1 MANTNNIVTKKTLI
15 LHFQD
20 NPGENREFTYEKG
33 DGDVYINSVILSRKS
48 DQITDD
54 ENNKKIIP
62 DINGYYVVYFSSKS
76 GSVLSTKIEG
86 SEDEPTKYEYTPID
100 SEDASTYLYKKMKY
114 KRLNMMIDDDTS
126 YSILRVNPKLT
137 GNVKVVVDSESNMYL
152 DTFKVSLGLSQNKY
166 RHIPINPS
174 EYYGRTLMSK
184 MRSIPTDDFYKIE
197 DSCYDLFATANDLN
211 EQYYDK
217 YNYGVR
223 TNTDKMYSENYALL
237 APLCIRKVLPD
248 FFLIFKIKNYESL
261 FDTTNKKITITPRSK
276 FIDFRYCELIKS
288 FDFREGTKLG
298 SYIRRILNSNNE
310 FVGDIYTGSDY
321 DHFNI
326 FNGIS
331 LEHGVVSKIYEET
344 TQERNINNQVSMN
357 DWYTLGFQR
366 NHIVSKDIINFE
378 FMFDD
383 TNEKLFS
390 LPTYFGVYVRLNGED
405 ESFTC
410 IDIDSSNNAI
420 FDSSIHGLNFNP
432 SDFPTI
438 IYGLS
443 TDNNFKRLET
453 NISQSEEA
461 KSHKL
466 ETYKSIITVDTYDIS
481 DYNNGTFTYASNKL
495 NDVLDP
501 GEHYRIVDH
510 TNHII
515 YEVIVSN
522 FFDEYELSDIS
533 YTQSDINGESFQI
546 RRISILNTEY
556 RSNIDD
562 NDKPE
567 IIKEQLNLITK
578 AFNKLSKN
586 IRAYDDGKS
595 SFSLLYKKNSTD
607 SQTVIFE
614 KISSICGFNKEND
627 DIIKNTDPDN
637 EYIDKSSYIF
647 GCDSI
652 KKIII
657 DPTSDSFDN
666 TFIKAYYPIGFES
679 LGTRV
684 AYCVNFMDIVYNEN
698 GETMILVNN
707 NIQKSISSYKTVL
720 YITKFNENR
729 LYKKNIRLKYLSIE
743 GDLVVTNQTDPMYS
757 IIGFGYQESYI
768 IKFDIN
774 PSISINGK
782 LQFYQNFPIN
792 VGICSIFPLKD
803 YYFDV
808 LDKDSVFFMNNENN
822 PEEGTKVGGDL
833 GEYTK
838 PEANVYNKKIV
849 QNSEEFIAD
858 YCDKFKTYNVNTS
871 GFGYMNLSNIFDLN
885 SFLENIQ
892 NNGHNKFDIS
902 LISPYCCKWR
912 LLGTDETGN
921 RMRVMYNFTENKGKV
936 YTSGDKDCVD
946 GLITQSGAIVD
957 SDKRKTSPF
966 IDISE
971 NKDIII
977 YSNLPYNYKV
987 YSIAYYT
994 DKDTIPIDIK
1004 TEKNA
1009 IDTNLLKISNYIRI
1023 TYLVELDKYTTT
1035 VIISKSYGKTPF
1047 LINSES
1053 YWIPKSD
1060 DNHIGFVS
1068 SKEYSSKYAKYISD
1082 YYDEDETGGFNSYIY
1097 NHDKNGALD
1106 DLLYREENY
1115 LNKFS
1120 KIYKY
1125 GDNSIEFVSCGV
1137 KVRIKST
1144 DKSKINL
1151 SKYIG
1156 YSVILLSMSGN
1167 NANQPG
1173 TYELFIDETKEQA
1186 ALIIYNGLSSDYNK
1200 IQKPEALN
1208 TGIYRIKHSIKL
1220 SDCIY
1225 TEDGLKIKD
1234 DGYLTNITGIDN
1246 IVNNHADIFLISK
1259 PTKNGEKE
1267 ESTLPKQIIIYGK
1280 IKNIKVDTSTNDRYI
1295 ILDPNNLLLADNGI
1309 ETINSNVIIKSLNVG
1324 NNNVDAYINIDSSI
1338 DEQTRINVATN
1349 SLSLSQLK
1357 SLTQY
1362 YSITIKNK
1370 SETKKYNN
1378 IASILSI
1385 DLIDPF
1391 EIKRENTNYDVVTTG
1406 YMHPSYAV
1414 PVMKDIFK
1422 FIYDAPKIIEISD
1435 AFLTWFDGCNIMLED
1450 IDYINQTWM
1459 KKVIDLDNIMKNTDK
1474 DASTMIV
1481 KMNTQYEIKM
1491 IPDPVL
1497 GWFIP
1502 PKIDT
1507 DTYQEVIGDSDSSV
1521 YDSKFI
1527 IKKFIINKYDSSVNV
1542 CYFNEMLIVPDSSYY
1557 NTWRL
1562 SIVPDV
1568 KYKYPDDFMDMK
1580 LKKDESTNKYSGS
1593 IITDSSNNYTGT
1605 FKLVT
1610 NTLSGIIDNDSSIG
1624 IIDTLQFDSSL
1635 YGKFDSSTNDS
1646 STIIYEFCFDGKEI
1660 NEGKTKL
1667 YLRTFDNIDIN
1678 QEDLKYLY
1686 FVKSQEDSSSNA
1698 IKFDQNYDT
1707 QTYTVN
1713 GTSKLIYFKIL
1724 DPTYVSAKCTD
1735 ASILL
1740 YSEDVDSTLHN
1751 TEGKLINTTR
1761 IDDVVT
1767 DINFKNAID
1776 RSKTDTI
1783 KRMAQSHSVT
1793 LLRNHDPLIGYWYT
1807 NICRLFSKYD
1817 TYVSYYGAFSGFEKN
1832 TYIASRGINLKT
1844 KDQNGHIIHGID
1856 LTTWVDTI
1864 KSSDNK
1870 KIVLNITA
1878 SIINFIDSNSISGYS
1893 ESWSKNQD
1901 YINSDDISYS
1911 NYKSKYIENTIL
1923 NLIDINNNTK
1933 FTLYVDKSSDS
1944 FEFISEKPSDISTYE
1959 EMNNV
1964 ENTLIFSENRYYMN
1978 IENLEPHKYYAEMI
1992 IMF

>member
-1 MANTNNIVTKKTLI
+1 MDTKTVTKKTLI

-20 NPGENREFTYEKG
+20 NPEEKRVFTYKKG
-33 DGDVYINSVILSRKS
+33 DGNIYINSVILSRKS
-48 DQITDD
+48 EDASTNSESDQIIDD
-54 ENNKKIIP
+54 EQKGKVIP
-62 DINGYYVVYFSSKS
+62 DINGYYVIYFSSKS
-76 GSVLSTKIEG
+76 GSSIQIDGSEG
-86 SEDEPTKYEYTPID
+86 STTYEYIPID
-100 SEDASTYLYKKMKY
+100 SEDASTYSNVYKKMKY

-184 MRSIPTDDFYKIE
+184 MRFIPTDDFYKIE

-261 FDTTNKKITITPRSK
+261 LDTKNKKITITERSK

-310 FVGDIYTGSDY
+310 FVGDIYVGSDY

-331 LEHGVVSKIYEET
+331 LEHGVVSRIYEET
-344 TQERNINNQVSMN
+344 AQERNINNQVSMN

-390 LPTYFGVYVRLNGED
+390 LPTYFGIYVRLNGED

-420 FDSSIHGLNFNP
+420 FDSSIHGLNFDP
-432 SDFPTI
+432 SKFPTI

-443 TDNNFKRLET
+443 TDNDFKRLET

-466 ETYKSIITVDTYDIS
+466 EAYKNIVTVDTYDIS
-481 DYNNGTFTYASNKL
+481 DYNNGMFTYVSNKL

-501 GEHYRIVDH
+501 GEHYRILDH

-533 YTQSDINGESFQI
+533 YTQSDINGESYQI
-546 RRISILNTEY
+546 IRISILNTEY

-578 AFNKLSKN
+578 AFNKFSNN
-586 IRAYDDGKS
+586 IIAYDDGKS
-595 SFSLLYKKNSTD
+595 SFSLLYKKNSAG
-607 SQTVIFE
+607 SQDVKFE

-657 DPTSDSFDN
+657 DPTSDGFDN
-666 TFIKAYYPIGFES
+666 KKIKAYYPIGFES

-698 GETMILVNN
+698 GETMILVND

-729 LYKKNIRLKYLSIE
+729 LYKKNIRLEYLSIGE
-743 GDLVVTNQTDPMYS
+743 NDVEMKPTDPMYS

-774 PSISINGK
+774 PSININGK
-782 LQFYQNFPIN
+782 LQFYKNFPIN
-792 VGICSIFPLKD
+792 AGICSIFPLKD

-808 LDKDSVFFMNNENN
+808 LDKDSVFFITNENN

-838 PEANVYNKKIV
+838 TETNVYNKNIV

-858 YCDKFKTYNVNTS
+858 YCDKFQTYNVDTS
-871 GFGYMNLSNIFDLN
+871 GFGYMNLNNIEDL
-885 SFLENIQ
+885 SLFLENMQ

-921 RMRVMYNFTENKGKV
+921 RMRVMYNFTENKCKV
-936 YTSGDKDCVD
+936 YTSNDTDCVD
-946 GLITQSGAIVD
+946 GYLTSSGNILP
-957 SDKRKTSPF
+957 SDVYKTSPF

-971 NKDIII
+971 NKYIII
-977 YSNLPYNYKV
+977 NSDLPFDYKV
-987 YSIAYYT
+987 YVIAYYT
-994 DKDTIPIDIK
+994 DINTTPIKLKYLKNDIDIK
-1004 TEKNA
+1004 Y
-1009 IDTNLLKISNYIRI
+1009 LKIANYIRI
-1023 TYLVELDKYTTT
+1023 TYIVESGKWKTT
-1035 VIISKSYGKTPF
+1035 VIISKGYSKTPF
-1047 LINSES
+1047 LINSDS
-1053 YWIPKSD
+1053 YWIPKNE

-1068 SKEYSSKYAKYISD
+1068 SKEYSSEYTKYISD

-1097 NHDKNGALD
+1097 NHNENGSLD

-1137 KVRIKST
+1137 KARIKST

-1167 NANQPG
+1167 NANKPG

-1200 IQKPEALN
+1200 IQKPEKLN
-1208 TGIYRIKHSIKL
+1208 AGIYRIKHSIKL

-1225 TEDGLKIKD
+1225 TKEGLKIKD

-1267 ESTLPKQIIIYGK
+1267 ESILPKQIIIYGK
-1280 IKNIKVDTSTNDRYI
+1280 IKNINVDTSTNDRYI
-1295 ILDPNNLLLADNGI
+1295 ILDPDNLLLADLTENKNI
-1309 ETINSNVIIKSLNVG
+1309 VTINSNNFIKSLNFG

-1338 DEQTRINVATN
+1338 DDQTRINVATN

-1357 SLTQY
+1357 SLTPY

-1370 SETKKYNN
+1370 NETKKYNN

-1385 DLIDPF
+1385 DLVDPF
-1391 EIKRENTNYDVVTTG
+1391 EIKRENENYEIVTSG
-1406 YMHPSYAV
+1406 YAHPSYAS

-1422 FIYDAPKIIEISD
+1422 FSYDASTEISD
-1435 AFLTWFDGCNIMLED
+1435 EFLTWFDGCNIILKD

-1459 KKVIDLDNIMKNTDK
+1459 KKVIDIDNIMKSTDK
-1474 DASTMIV
+1474 DASTMII
-1481 KMNTQYEIKM
+1481 KKYTSYEIKM
-1491 IPDPVL
+1491 IPDPDNDDDKK
-1497 GWFIP
+1497 WFLP
-1502 PKIDT
+1502 PKITEDI
-1507 DTYQEVIGDSDSSV
+1507 YREVIKDSSV
-1521 YDSKFI
+1521 YSSNFI
-1527 IKKFIINKYDSSVNV
+1527 IKNVKINKSDSSINV
-1542 CYFNEMLIVPDSSYY
+1542 CCVDSMLI
-1557 NTWRL
+1557 
-1562 SIVPDV
+1562 
-1568 KYKYPDDFMDMK
+1568 KPDDTYNNWKGNDDLVYPTDFKYMY
-1580 LKKDESTNKYSGS
+1580 LKKNEESKEYSGW
-1593 IITDSSNNYTGT
+1593 IITEYNHNSTGK
-1605 FKLVT
+1605 FQLVT
-1610 NTLSGIIDNDSSIG
+1610 KTVSCNVDNNSNIG
-1624 IIDTLQFDSSL
+1624 IIDEL
-1635 YGKFDSSTNDS
+1635 KFDSLLYGIYDTSTY
-1646 STIIYEFCFDGKEI
+1646 YEFYFDGSEKSK
-1660 NEGKTKL
+1660 GKTKL
-1667 YLRTFDNIDIN
+1667 YLRTFNDLDEIDSSK
-1678 QEDLKYLY
+1678 LKSLY
-1686 FVKSQEDSSSNA
+1686 FVKSPEDSSLNS
-1698 IKFDQNYDT
+1698 IKFDQSDKLRYEP
-1707 QTYTVN
+1707 N
-1713 GTSKLIYFKIL
+1713 GKSNLIYFNISKIE
-1724 DPTYVSAKCTD
+1724 VSQKCTD

-1740 YSEDVDSTLHN
+1740 YSDDIDSTLHN
-1751 TEGKLINTTR
+1751 TSGTLKNITMEYDFHTH
-1761 IDDVVT
+1761 
-1767 DINFKNAID
+1767 INFTDAID
-1776 RSKTDTI
+1776 KSEPKSI
-1783 KRMAQSHSVT
+1783 KALNQSNSVT

-1807 NICRLFSKYD
+1807 DICRLFSKYD

-1832 TYIASRGINLKT
+1832 AYIASRGINLKT
-1844 KDQNGHIIHGID
+1844 KDQNGNIIHGID

-1901 YINSDDISYS
+1901 YIDSDDISYS

-1944 FEFISEKPSDISTYE
+1944 FEFISEKPSDISAYK

-1964 ENTLIFSENRYYMN
+1964 ENTIIFSENRYYMN